1 LRADRNEAEQ
11 ALARLAWGL
20 LIPMWLLYATGRE
33 GPLHG
38 LFGLATAFLLASA
51 VLLIWMALR
60 PGVNVLRRY
69 VAMVID
75 STSMAGFAWLGD
87 ESGAL
92 ILSVGPFICIGYGSR
107 YGPSYLR
114 ACLALVVIAE
124 CSLLWHPT
132 WTVHRRVWLG
142 LFAHLVITI
151 PYFLL
156 FLNRSTEANRGLA
169 QANAEKA
176 RVLSATSHNM
186 RTPLGAIMANLTLLR
201 GETDAEARARRID
214 AAWAAST
221 VLLRQVSNSLTLAA
235 LDQGRPAAAPEA
247 VDVRELAEVA
257 LGLVRPE
264 AHAKGLELQL
274 VCDPAL
280 PSRAGLALGVAQEA
294 LIALLDNAV
303 KYTRVGRVTVSVMA
317 EGAGF
322 VRFEVIDTGVGIDAE
337 ARAHVFERFWQAPR
351 AKGTIEPGTGLG
363 AAMASE
369 LIRAAGGSID
379 VSSVVGRGS
388 VFRFRLPLHPLECGQ
403 SDVSPPSRGLRD
415 GGVACSRIDLC
426 AAGEDDRQAEPL
438 HILVAEDE
446 PAMRAALCRMLEQA
460 GHRVRAFADG
470 EGASAC
476 LASGG
481 IDAAIIDGH
490 LPGLSGAEVIARARA
505 RAVEPG
511 VVRTRLIMLT
521 ADATAASRTLA
532 AAAGADVWLEKP
544 VDAARVMEAL
554 PTRRDRVAAGS
565 QAVAIASDAT
575 LTALARRSIA
585 ESFQALH
592 AALDAGDAAAIR
604 AWLHRL
610 KGTARL
616 MGHTAADQAITR
628 FERQGEMPSSQDL
641 AALEHLIGL

>member
-1 LRADRNEAEQ
+1 MSDSFSDFAGFRGRLGAHRTRFKMGKAGTAAMRRA
-11 ALARLAWGL
+11 
-20 LIPMWLLYATGRE
+20 
-33 GPLHG
+33 
-38 LFGLATAFLLASA
+38 
-51 VLLIWMALR
+51 ALR
-60 PGVNVLRRY
+60 
-69 VAMVID
+69 
-75 STSMAGFAWLGD
+75 
-87 ESGAL
+87 
-92 ILSVGPFICIGYGSR
+92 
-107 YGPSYLR
+107 
-114 ACLALVVIAE
+114 
-124 CSLLWHPT
+124 
-132 WTVHRRVWLG
+132 
-142 LFAHLVITI
+142 
-151 PYFLL
+151 
-156 FLNRSTEANRGLA
+156 
-169 QANAEKA
+169 KA
-176 RVLSATSHNM
+176 
-186 RTPLGAIMANLTLLR
+186 
-201 GETDAEARARRID
+201 AEAVGVRRE
-214 AAWAAST
+214 
-221 VLLRQVSNSLTLAA
+221 RELT
-235 LDQGRPAAAPEA
+235 DPRYAAANTTTLGSALERLLT
-247 VDVRELAEVA
+247 DREQR
-257 LGLVRPE
+257 G
-264 AHAKGLELQL
+264 
-274 VCDPAL
+274 
-280 PSRAGLALGVAQEA
+280 
-294 LIALLDNAV
+294 
-303 KYTRVGRVTVSVMA
+303 
-317 EGAGF
+317 
-322 VRFEVIDTGVGIDAE
+322 
-337 ARAHVFERFWQAPR
+337 R

-490 LPGLSGAEVIARARA
+490 LPGLSGAEVIARVRA